1 MAWLQL
7 LALLAVE
14 VGLIA
19 LGVALLR
26 RWSPTAAWRRTVCQ
40 AGVTAVLVI
49 TICELSGSARVLG
62 SWAASALHGQFM
74 GHSQPRPAA
83 ASASAAI
90 LKQPSESG
98 PAEQA
103 FGSAPDPAPALRPAV
118 QSSETLPERPIA
130 SVGQD
135 RIKLP
140 GPRAG
145 LAHSTQEHASLP
157 GEPERSRLVEAA
169 ASRDGSRS
177 ESVGDSMGILWLGL
191 AWVAGAALTGA
202 RACLAHCLFVI
213 FQLRRRPVA
222 DRALV
227 ERVRALAQALGI
239 KRRVRVI
246 ESGRLT
252 SPIAFGLLRP
262 TVGLPPDFTGRY
274 DAASQDAMLAHELA
288 HLTAHDPFWCLLA
301 DAATMALWWHPAVW
315 WLRRQLHLASEMA
328 ADEASLLVADGPRVL
343 AECLVELGT
352 RLARPAL
359 VGQLR
364 VSGFRSHLGRRVQQ
378 LMRLEG
384 RAWAPPPRFG
394 AAVMKVFGPMV
405 MTIIVVLCTAWAAP
419 QALTKGDSMKTMKL
433 NWKRSLATLAL
444 LAAFNSPEPTT
455 AVAQSDAPEP
465 PAPPAPAAAP
475 AAPAAPADAAANS
488 EAAEA
493 PSAPNPPA
501 PPATPADDSSRRPGL
516 RARGAAATTDAMDA
530 QTQEAFRRR
539 YGLVGGPG
547 VTAPVGSARE
557 AEKTAHGVK
566 TEAKLKQIVLEEVA
580 FDGLPLGEVLKFLS
594 EESTKRD
601 PDKTG
606 VNFLINP
613 NVRSVAPPVVVDPA
627 TGLPVAAP
635 AELVDLASII
645 VKFNLPLRHVTM
657 KDVLDAI
664 VVVADHPI
672 EYKLEDYAVV
682 FSAKAEPVGGQ
693 AMIPALLGGM
703 PRPPQA
709 FNPRLN
715 ALPMAIEPPRPPAAE
730 AESPGK
736 AHRPKVD
743 LTGVRPQTFNIDFG
757 SSEPTGQVG
766 PAAAGRAGDFWNTVM
781 PADNPGFNDH
791 HTESGLKF
799 AGGDPSPIEAELINL
814 GGCWGSSH
822 GMGVTAP
829 MLDTYNYPT
838 GNQGGN
844 SKLILRYV
852 PAGKYTVYLYGHGIN
867 PLYYGDYTLTVGTRN
882 YGRKQTSHKEDA
894 IRNTKWV
901 EGSQYVKF
909 ANVKVGEGDEL
920 EVLIQPGE
928 QVTDP
933 LGRTL
938 ADAMING
945 LQLVP
950 VR

>member
-1 MAWLQL
+1 MTNASLAMAWLQL

-26 RWSPTAAWRRTVCQ
+26 LWSPTAAWRRTVCQ

-62 SWAASALHGQFM
+62 SWAASTLHGQFM
-74 GHSQPRPAA
+74 GHPQPGPAA
-83 ASASAAI
+83 ASASAAV
-90 LKQPSESG
+90 LKQPSESE

-103 FGSAPDPAPALRPAV
+103 FGSATDP
-118 QSSETLPERPIA
+118 T
-130 SVGQD
+130 
-135 RIKLP
+135 
-140 GPRAG
+140 
-145 LAHSTQEHASLP
+145 HSTQEHASLP

-177 ESVGDSMGILWLGL
+177 ESVGDSMGVLWLGL
-191 AWVAGAALTGA
+191 VWVAGAALTGA
-202 RACLAHCLFVI
+202 RACLAQCLFVM
-213 FQLRRRPVA
+213 FRLRRRPVS
-222 DRALV
+222 DRVLV

-239 KRRVRVI
+239 RRRVRVI

-315 WLRRQLHLASEMA
+315 WLRRQLHLASEVA

-359 VGQLR
+359 LGQLR

-394 AAVMKVFGPMV
+394 AAVMKIFGPMV

-475 AAPAAPADAAANS
+475 AAPAAPAAAAANS

-547 VTAPVGSARE
+547 ITAPIGSARE

-693 AMIPALLGGM
+693 AMIPAPPGGM

-715 ALPMAIEPPRPPAAE
+715 ALPVASEPPRPPAAE

-757 SSEPTGQVG
+757 SSEPTEQVG

-814 GGCWGSSH
+814 GGCWSNTG
-822 GMGVTAP
+822 GLGVKSP
-829 MLDTYNYPT
+829 MLNVYNYPT
-838 GNQGGN
+838 GNKGGN
-844 SKLILRYV
+844 STVILHYV
-852 PAGKYTVYLYGHGIN
+852 PAGKYSVYLYAFG
-867 PLYYGDYTLTVGTRN
+867 PTRDYYGDYTLTAGTRD
-882 YGRKQTSHKEDA
+882 YGRKQTYQKKGTIHD
-894 IRNTKWV
+894 TKWI
-901 EGSQYVKF
+901 EGLQYVRF
-909 ANVKVGEGDEL
+909 SNVKVGEGEDV
-920 EVLIQPGE
+920 EVLIQPGRM
-928 QVTDP
+928 VTDVSERSFSD
-933 LGRTL
+933 GY
-938 ADAMING
+938 ICG
-945 LQLVP
+945 LQLIP
-950 VR
+950 AR